1 MPLQSSSVLHGKNSS
16 NQEVIK
22 PYAKSQQQTSGSRHH
37 AYYFKSDQS
46 ATDYCRLIPGQD
58 VTIDVVTTPS
68 RPSTRVHGQVIDI
81 TKANIQ
87 HPTKKQHQVI
97 IAVDADERDNKPERV
112 TQFFRSLP
120 AKAKLIYK
128 YNSPFSWLIDH
139 FSFSPS

>member
-1 MPLQSSSVLHGKNSS
+1 
-16 NQEVIK
+16 
-22 PYAKSQQQTSGSRHH
+22 
-37 AYYFKSDQS
+37 
-46 ATDYCRLIPGQD
+46 LIPGQD